1 MVTVE
6 VLRCIIISLFCLIKL
21 GKKMV
26 SSLYIVFSALILFKL
41 SLEVIKLRTQYQVT
55 YGDAGFCELQTA
67 LRVQSNAIEYIP
79 ISMLLLLMMEMNGAP
94 VWAIHLCGLIFI
106 IARIFHYFG
115 LKHRERTWRH
125 FGQITTYSSMIL
137 MILVNIYY
145 LPWIQIF
152 SFDL

>member
-1 MVTVE
+1 
-6 VLRCIIISLFCLIKL
+6 
-21 GKKMV
+21 MV

-55 YGDAGFCELQTA
+55 YGDGGFCELQTA

-115 LKHRERTWRH
+115 LKHRERPWLL
-125 FGQITTYSSMIL
+125 FVQITTYSSMIL
-137 MILVNIYY
+137 MIRINIYY

>member
-1 MVTVE
+1 M
-6 VLRCIIISLFCLIKL
+6 RNSW
-21 GKKMV
+21 
-26 SSLYIVFSALILFKL
+26 YIVFSALILFKL

-55 YGDAGFCELQTA
+55 YGDDGFCELQTA

-79 ISMLLLLMMEMNGAP
+79 ISMLLLLMMAMNGAP

-145 LPWIQIF
+145 L
-152 SFDL
+152 

>member
-1 MVTVE
+1 MVTVAA
-6 VLRCIIISLFCLIKL
+6 LRRIIISLFCLEKL

-26 SSLYIVFSALILFKL
+26 SSLYIVFNALILLKI
-41 SLEVIKLRTQYQVT
+41 SVEVIKLRTQYQ
-55 YGDAGFCELQTA
+55 YGDSSFYELQTTI
-67 LRVQSNAIEYIP
+67 RVQGNAMEYIP

-106 IARIFHYFG
+106 TARILHYFS
-115 LKHRERTWRH
+115 LKHREYTWRH
-125 FGQITTYSSMIL
+125 FSRITTFNSMIL

-145 LPWIQIF
+145 LPYIQIF